1 MGCPIDN
8 LSFEETLECIE
19 GFVENG
25 GNHYQ
30 ISINVHKLLNYRSD
44 PAMREVV
51 ERADLLSV
59 DGQPVLWASY
69 LLGTPLKA
77 RVAGI
82 DLMEALITRSAK
94 RGWRVFFLGAR
105 PEVVERVTDRYR
117 REFPELRIAGS
128 RDGYWT
134 SAEEKGVV
142 DAVHAA
148 EPDVL
153 FVAISSPKKEHFIRQ
168 HLERLN
174 VPFVMGVGGSFD
186 VMAGITRRAPRWV
199 RHIGF
204 EWFWRFLQ
212 EPRRM
217 WRRYFVEDMRF
228 LLVLASELI
237 KRRRINR

>member
-1 MGCPIDN
+1 MSCPIDN